1 MPQFTLVA
9 VDEDGVCTTSKEFE
23 TVFLNDAVEYYGD
36 FLRGV
41 GYGFDELSVSAS
53 IGEVPEEEINIVK
66 SDNGPALK
74 AKDSAYVEQ
83 YRQNGAD

>member
-1 MPQFTLVA
+1 M
-9 VDEDGVCTTSKEFE
+9 
-23 TVFLNDAVEYYGD
+23 
-36 FLRGV
+36 
-41 GYGFDELSVSAS
+41 GYEFDELSVSAS

-66 SDNGPALK
+66 SDNGPELK